1 MTYQTTVAPN
11 TERRIGQ
18 APGRNVGIQAFK
30 EEFGTRAAK

>member
-18 APGRNVGIQAFK
+18 SSGRNVGIQAFK
-30 EEFGTRAAK
+30 EEFGPKAAK